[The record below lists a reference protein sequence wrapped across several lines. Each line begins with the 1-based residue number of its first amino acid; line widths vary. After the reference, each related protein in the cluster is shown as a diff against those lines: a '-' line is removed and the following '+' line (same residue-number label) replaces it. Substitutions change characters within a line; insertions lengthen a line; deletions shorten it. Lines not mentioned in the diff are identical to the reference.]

1 VSAAV
6 HRREYSAR
14 VGLRAGC
21 VSIVCGATV
30 ADIAGSQ
37 TLQDRRLTDLS
48 LEELIQ
54 VEITSV
60 SKRPERLS
68 DAATSVFV
76 ISAADVRRS
85 GATSLA
91 EALRLAPNLQVVRA
105 FNQGHTVSARG
116 FSSSSANKLLVLI
129 DGRSVYSPLF
139 SGVFWD
145 VQEVMLEDIERIE
158 VISGPGSALW
168 GVNAVNGVINVIT
181 RSAVNTQGGLVSAA
195 TSRHESRANA
205 RYGAPLGGGGAW
217 RLYGQRAEFRDTET
231 ADGVRVDDSGH
242 LTQIGWR
249 ADAQRG
255 VDRFTLHAQAYRGRR
270 DQPEPGTISISGV
283 QLDLGPITMSGA
295 HVLGRWER
303 QLGGGSSL
311 QVQGY
316 YDRTKRDVIPTFSDT
331 QDIVDLQVQHT
342 VAPLGAHQF
351 VWGAQYRAGRDR
363 LGNSVYVAFL
373 PARLDQTWVSL
384 FAQDEI
390 ELADALRLTL
400 GARAERN
407 SYTGTE
413 FLPTARLA
421 WKWAPDQLLWMA
433 ASRTVRAPSRLD
445 RDTFV
450 PGQPPFLLRGGP
462 DVQAETARVYELG
475 YRGRPTPQT
484 TFSATV
490 FHADYDRLRTQQ
502 IDPTFTY
509 IYFANGMQG
518 STSGLELWGSWQLR
532 PHWRLHAGY
541 SRLRQ
546 NLRLKPWSNDADAVA
561 ATEGAN
567 PSQWWQL
574 RSAFDLGDG
583 VELDLGLRHVGTL
596 ALPRVPRYTTLDVR
610 VGWRPFAG
618 LELSITGRNL
628 TGGGHGEFTDVSTRT
643 EFGPAVFAKA
653 EWQF

>member
-1 VSAAV
+1 VAGAV
-6 HRREYSAR
+6 HRRGRPA
-14 VGLRAGC
+14 RAGPRACC
-21 VSIVCGATV
+21 VSIVCAATV
-30 ADIAGSQ
+30 VASASAQ

-48 LEELIQ
+48 LEELTQ

-116 FSSSSANKLLVLI
+116 FSSSSANKLLVLV

-145 VQEVMLEDIERIE
+145 VQEVMLEDIDRIE

-195 TSRHESRANA
+195 ASRHESRASA

-217 RLYGQRAEFRDTET
+217 RLYAQRAEFRDTET
-231 ADGVRVDDSGH
+231 ADGTRVDDAGH
-242 LTQIGWR
+242 LTQIGW
-249 ADAQRG
+249 
-255 VDRFTLHAQAYRGRR
+255 HA
-270 DQPEPGTISISGV
+270 QPEPGTISISGV
-283 QLDLGPITMSGA
+283 QIDLGPITISGA
-295 HVLGRWER
+295 HLLGRWER

-331 QDIVDLQVQHT
+331 QDIVDLQTQHT
-342 VAPLGAHQF
+342 VAPMGAHQF

-373 PARLDQTWVSL
+373 PAKLDQTWVSL

-390 ELADALRLTL
+390 ELADTLRLTL

-445 RDTFV
+445 HDTFV

-462 DVQAETARVYELG
+462 DVQAETARAYELG

-484 TFSATV
+484 TLSATV
-490 FHADYDRLRTQQ
+490 FQADYDRLRTQQ

-518 STSGLELWGSWQLR
+518 RTSGLELWGSWQVR

-541 SRLRQ
+541 SRLQQ
-546 NLRLKPWSNDADAVA
+546 NLQLKPGSNDAAAVA

-574 RSAFDLGDG
+574 RSAFDLGDR

-618 LELSITGRNL
+618 MELSLTGRNL
-628 TGGGHGEFTDVSTRT
+628 TGGGHGEFTDVATRT
-643 EFGPAVFAKA
+643 EFGPALFAKA
-653 EWQF
+653 EWHF

>member
-1 VSAAV
+1 VARAA
-6 HRREYSAR
+6 HHGMRAD
-14 VGLRAGC
+14 LRAGC
-21 VSIVCGATV
+21 VSIVCAATAVAGAY
-30 ADIAGSQ
+30 AQ
-37 TLQDRRLTDLS
+37 TPQDRRLADLS
-48 LEELIQ
+48 LEELTQ

-91 EALRLAPNLQVVRA
+91 EALRLAPNLQVARA
-105 FNQGHTVSARG
+105 YNQGYTVSARG
-116 FSSSSANKLLVLI
+116 FNSSAANKLLVLI

-145 VQEVMLEDIERIE
+145 VQEVMLEDIDRIE

-181 RSAVNTQGGLVSAA
+181 RSAVNSQGGLVSATA
-195 TSRHESRANA
+195 SRHESRASV
-205 RYGAPLGGGGAW
+205 RYGAPLAEGGAW
-217 RLYGQRAEFRDTET
+217 RLHATRTEFRDSET
-231 ADGVRVDDSGH
+231 ADGTRVDDAGH

-255 VDRFTLHAQAYRGRR
+255 SNRFTLHAQAYRGRR
-270 DQPEPGTISISGV
+270 DQPEPGTIAISGV
-283 QLDLGPITMSGA
+283 QIDLGPITISGA
-295 HVLGRWER
+295 HLLGRWER
-303 QLGGGSSL
+303 QLGGGASL
-311 QVQGY
+311 QVQGH
-316 YDRTKRDVIPTFSDT
+316 YDRTQREVIPTFRDT
-331 QDIVDLQVQHT
+331 QDIVDLQAQHT
-342 VAPLGAHQF
+342 MSPIGAHQL

-363 LGNSVYVAFL
+363 LGNSAYVAFL
-373 PARLDQTWVSL
+373 PAKLSQSWVSL

-390 ELADALRLTL
+390 ELADTLRLTL

-421 WKWAPDQLLWMA
+421 WKWAPQHLLWIA

-445 RDTFV
+445 HDTFV

-462 DVQAETARVYELG
+462 DVEAETARVYELG

-484 TFSATV
+484 TFSATA

-502 IDPTFTY
+502 IDPSFTY
-509 IYFANGMQG
+509 VYFNNGMQG
-518 STSGLELWGSWQLR
+518 RTRGLELWGSWQVV
-532 PHWRLHAGY
+532 PQWRLHAGY
-541 SRLRQ
+541 SRLWQ
-546 NLRLKPWSNDADAVA
+546 DLRLKPWSNDAAAVA
-561 ATEGAN
+561 ATEGVN

-574 RSAFDLGDG
+574 RSAFDLGDR
-583 VELDLGLRHVGTL
+583 VDLDLALRHVGTL

-610 VGWRPFAG
+610 VGWRPRAG
-618 LELSITGRNL
+618 VELSLTGRNL
-628 TGGGHGEFTDVSTRT
+628 TGGGHGEFSDVATRT
-643 EFGPAVFAKA
+643 EFGPALFARA